1 MNKKTKK
8 IKINTYVV
16 RTLVFSL
23 VLLLVFFIGLL
34 FPLRPSFSESE
45 KRELAKFPKFT
56 FESFFN
62 GSYFND
68 IGTWY
73 SDTYPGREELIGFN
87 SLFKDLYGFSGQGE
101 VHGEVVEGDD
111 IPDEYTTETETPDE
125 TTTRKPLIVE
135 DLNTQTLGA
144 VFVAGNTG
152 YEYYNFVKDYADH
165 YIGAM
170 NDSGNKLAPHNIK
183 VYNMIVPTS
192 IAITLPDNYKNTINS
207 NDQEKAINYMLSGMN
222 SNVTKVPVMDTLL
235 DHRTEYVYFRTD
247 HHWTALGAY
256 YTYDKFCEVS
266 GIPARQLSQYKQVEF
281 DGFLGTFYNDTG
293 KSPALGKTPDK
304 VIAYAPN
311 ENATMVYTDK
321 KGNKISWAI
330 INDVSSYGQSLKYAT
345 FIAGDNPFTEIT
357 NPDITD
363 GSSIIVVKE
372 SFGNAFVPFLVDN
385 FSKVYV
391 IDYRYYNG
399 SVSDFAIN
407 NNVEHVLY
415 LNNIS
420 ATRNKWLVS
429 RIEQTI

>member
-1 MNKKTKK
+1 MDKK
-8 IKINTYVV
+8 IKKLKINTYVI
-16 RTLVFSL
+16 RTMVFAI
-23 VLLLVFFIGLL
+23 VLFLVFFIGLL
-34 FPLRPSFSESE
+34 FPLRPTFSESE

-56 FESFFN
+56 FETLFNGSFFN
-62 GSYFND
+62 D
-68 IGTWY
+68 VGTWY
-73 SDTYPGREELIGFN
+73 SDTYPGREGLIGLN
-87 SLFKDLYGFSGQGE
+87 AGVKSLYGFSGQGQ
-101 VHGEVVEGDD
+101 VHGEVVEGDE
-111 IPDEYTTETETPDE
+111 IPEEYSEQNNADEP
-125 TTTRKPLIVE
+125 TTRKPLIVE

-144 VFVAGNTG
+144 VFVAGNVG
-152 YEYYNFVKDYADH
+152 YEYYNFVQDYADH

-170 NDSGNKLAPHNIK
+170 NDIGNKLSPNVK
-183 VYNMIVPTS
+183 VYNMIIPTS
-192 IAITLPDNYKNTINS
+192 IGIVLPDNYRDTINS
-207 NDQEKAINYMLSGMN
+207 DDQEKAINYMMSGMN
-222 SNVTKVPVMDTLL
+222 SNVIKIPVLDTLL

-266 GIPARQLSQYKQVEF
+266 GIPARQLSQYKQIEF

-304 VIAYAPN
+304 VIAYVPN
-311 ENATMVYTDK
+311 ENATMEFTDK
-321 KGNKISWAI
+321 KGNKIKWPI
-330 INDVSSYGQSLKYAT
+330 IYDVSDYGPSLKYAT

-399 SVSDFAIN
+399 SISDFAIK
-407 NNVEHVLY
+407 NNVQHVLY

>member
-1 MNKKTKK
+1 MNKKTNKL
-8 IKINTYVV
+8 KINIYLI
-16 RTLVFSL
+16 RTFVFSS
-23 VLLLVFFIGLL
+23 VLLIVFLIGLL

-56 FESFFN
+56 FATFFN

-73 SDTYPGREELIGFN
+73 SDTYPGREQLIGLN
-87 SLFKDLYGFSGQGE
+87 SNIKELYGFSGQGQ

-111 IPDEYTTETETPDE
+111 IPEEYSEPEASDEP
-125 TTTRKPLIVE
+125 TTRKPLIVE

-170 NDSGNKLAPHNIK
+170 NDIGNKLAPNDIR

-192 IAITLPDNYKNTINS
+192 IAVVLPDNYKNTINS
-207 NDQEKAINYMLSGMN
+207 DDQEKAINYMMSGMN
-222 SNVTKVPVMDTLL
+222 SNVVKVPVLDTLL

-266 GIPARQLSQYKQVEF
+266 GVPARQLSQYKMIEF

-293 KSPALGKTPDK
+293 KSPALGKTPDT
-304 VIAYAPN
+304 VVAYVPS

-321 KGNKISWAI
+321 KGNKISWPV
-330 INDVSSYGQSLKYAT
+330 INDVSNYGKSLKYGT

-363 GSSIIVVKE
+363 GSSIVVVKE

-391 IDYRYYNG
+391 IDYRYYKG
-399 SVSDFAIN
+399 SVSDFAIK
-407 NNVEHVLY
+407 NNVKHVLY

-429 RIEQTI
+429 RIEQTL